1 MKEKV
6 KIEMSKCIKRKQNQ
20 IKEQKLDKALSL
32 NQSKMSIIDL
42 RKFNKNDINILE
54 SSEDDSLEIESDI
67 DLNQDEESM
76 PSKYEEDYMFLNLII
91 NEYISLPQL
100 DY

>member
-1 MKEKV
+1 
-6 KIEMSKCIKRKQNQ
+6 MSKCIKRKQNQ